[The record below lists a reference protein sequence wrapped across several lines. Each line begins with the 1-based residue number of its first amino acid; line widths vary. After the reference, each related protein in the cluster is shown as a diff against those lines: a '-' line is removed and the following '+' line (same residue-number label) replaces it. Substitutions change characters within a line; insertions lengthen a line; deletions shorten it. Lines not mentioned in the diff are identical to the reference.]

1 MTNYG
6 KLRMTERKAKN
17 EVAMEKKPEILEV
30 QKEPKSVPISREEM
44 PVMIK
49 FNEFLFTISKSK
61 EFLPE
66 TIGGF
71 VAWMKRNGVPKSLPF
86 NRWKELL
93 VEYSIRKT

>member
-1 MTNYG
+1 MT
-6 KLRMTERKAKN
+6 TERKAKKS
-17 EVAMEKKPEILEV
+17 EVTMEKKPEILEV
-30 QKEPKSVPISREEM
+30 QKEPESV

-49 FNEFLFTISKSK
+49 FNEFLSSISKSR

-71 VAWMKRNGVPKSLPF
+71 VFWMKREGVPKSLPF

>member
-1 MTNYG
+1 MT
-6 KLRMTERKAKN
+6 TERKAKK
-17 EVAMEKKPEILEV
+17 EVTMEKKPEILEV
-30 QKEPKSVPISREEM
+30 QKEPESVPIRREET

-49 FNEFLFTISKSK
+49 FNEFLSSISKSR

-71 VAWMKRNGVPKSLPF
+71 IFWMKREGVPKSLPF

>member
-1 MTNYG
+1 MTA
-6 KLRMTERKAKN
+6 ERKAKK
-17 EVAMEKKPEILEV
+17 EVTMEKKLEILEV
-30 QKEPKSVPISREEM
+30 QKEPESV

-49 FNEFLFTISKSK
+49 FNEFLSSISKSR

-71 VAWMKRNGVPKSLPF
+71 VFWMKREGVPKSLPF

>member
-1 MTNYG
+1 
-6 KLRMTERKAKN
+6 
-17 EVAMEKKPEILEV
+17 MEKKLEILEV
-30 QKEPKSVPISREEM
+30 QKEPESV

-49 FNEFLFTISKSK
+49 FNEFLSSISKSR

-71 VAWMKRNGVPKSLPF
+71 VFWMKREGVPKSLPF

>member
-1 MTNYG
+1 MV
-6 KLRMTERKAKN
+6 ERKAKKS
-17 EVAMEKKPEILEV
+17 EVSMERKPEPEILEV
-30 QKEPKSVPISREEM
+30 KEPVSLPVREEM

-49 FNEFLFTISKSK
+49 FNEFLFSISKSR

-71 VAWMKRNGVPKSLPF
+71 VAWMKREGVPKSLPY

-93 VEYSIRKT
+93 VEYSKRKV